1 MKILKFIFILLIII
15 FVSAGIIYF
24 IFTNNYNLEKI
35 ISNLKKNYDV
45 TILINKDPKWSYK
58 PELSFNFNA
67 KINNSNKDLNSEKM
81 EFIFSQPYKISPIN
95 VNVGSKSLNFRGLKI
110 QSFNLIGKYYF
121 LNKIFNINNLT
132 AKIGDGEVNFQAK
145 LNQSNKN
152 EFSLIGGFSN
162 LHLNQILRQLNLADW
177 KRLELKISSNDL
189 IIDGKIIG
197 GNNFVKYL
205 NGKIP
210 INGSMY
216 FVTTEE
222 ERFSV
227 AFLNLLVEKLL
238 PDYKNLSK
246 SLSQIINNYSD
257 KPVLFKGT
265 LEINN
270 GVVHT
275 TNLSAINNNNK
286 INVNGTYDII
296 NNYFDTKLFFIES
309 EKIIVEAKIEGN
321 LENPKI
327 KIVNENT
334 TFNNEKIKNDLN
346 KVFGDGV
353 NTLIDKLLNLND

>member
-45 TILINKDPKWSYK
+45 TVLINKDPKWSYK

-110 QSFNLIGKYYF
+110 QSFNLSGKYYF

-132 AKIGDGEVNFQAK
+132 AKIGEGEVNFQAK

-222 ERFSV
+222 ERFGI
-227 AFLNLLVEKLL
+227 AFLNLLIDQL
-238 PDYKNLSK
+238 PKYKNLSE
-246 SLSQIINNYSD
+246 SLSQIINNFSGS
-257 KPVLFKGT
+257 P
-265 LEINN
+265 
-270 GVVHT
+270 
-275 TNLSAINNNNK
+275 S
-286 INVNGTYDII
+286 II
-296 NNYFDTKLFFIES
+296 NGSLDIKNAKLETN
-309 EKIIVEAKIEGN
+309 N
-321 LENPKI
+321 LLVINDQNKI
-327 KIVNENT
+327 KIDGYYDMENNL
-334 TFNNEKIKNDLN
+334 FDAKLLFFESENLMVEAIISGNIENPNIQIISSKNLIENNNISNDLKN
-346 KVFGDGV
+346 IFNEGV
-353 NTLIDKLLNLND
+353 MNFIEKLLGIEK

>member
-45 TILINKDPKWSYK
+45 TVLINKDPKWSYK

-222 ERFSV
+222 ERFGI
-227 AFLNLLVEKLL
+227 AFLNLLIEKL
-238 PDYKNLSK
+238 PQFNNLSK
-246 SLSQIINNYSD
+246 SLSQIVNNFSGSPALVSGLLNI
-257 KPVLFKGT
+257 K
-265 LEINN
+265 N
-270 GVVHT
+270 GNIETSNLIV
-275 TNLSAINNNNK
+275 TNEKNK
-286 INVNGTYDII
+286 IKIEGLYNMQ
-296 NNYFDTKLFFIES
+296 NNLFDAKLFFLEQ
-309 EKIIVEAKIEGN
+309 EDIIVEAIISGN
-321 LENPKI
+321 MEDPNI
-327 KIVNENT
+327 QIVNAKNLNDQKNI
-334 TFNNEKIKNDLN
+334 NNDIKN
-346 KVFGDGV
+346 VFKEGI
-353 NTLIDKLLNLND
+353 NNFIEKLLNLEN